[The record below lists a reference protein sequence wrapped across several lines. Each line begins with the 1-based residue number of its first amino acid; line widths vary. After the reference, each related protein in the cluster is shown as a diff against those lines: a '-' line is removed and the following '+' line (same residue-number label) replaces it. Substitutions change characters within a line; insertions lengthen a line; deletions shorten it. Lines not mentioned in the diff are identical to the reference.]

1 MFKQHWNQLKMKEK
15 FKGFYSPKSDQTD
28 LVWNSPNTMFI
39 FDANCLL
46 NLYKCEPQTRDD
58 IFAVMEAISGR
69 SWFPFQ
75 TCFEYQRGRVTVIN
89 ESIKKIKE
97 IKDTL
102 KKIGV
107 NTENALSD
115 NGVKIHLYTR
125 LAAELKDFQ
134 ETINK
139 PLNDFINTKIDP
151 RLDIAISISDRDII
165 RDRIDSIVQDRCG
178 DKPTQE
184 KITSLNDEGVLRYES
199 LTPPGFNDAKKTA
212 TSQFAGVTF
221 EDKYGDLYLWKE
233 VLEKSSQEDIKNVI
247 LVTDDQKSDWW
258 YIPEKRKPK
267 GPLEQLQTEIYM
279 NSNID
284 CFKLLTQSSF
294 LEEAKIYLKDIK
306 INDESVKEIQSI
318 QIENRKY
325 EIINKRGSLDFS
337 IEEIQGEDFQFNVGS
352 NQDKFTPLHNLRS
365 RTADT
370 KANNNKSKI
379 PETYSPH
386 FSEDNPDCEYLSYQY
401 NLVIREFHKISDE
414 INNMGLD
421 IHLDIEYLVENKTL
435 QISEKN
441 LIARLKN
448 AYTSLNKTIELLNI
462 NFSRGMTHNLDYID
476 YLISD
481 SLRFVDA
488 CNNCI
493 TRLHKLYM

>member
-1 MFKQHWNQLKMKEK
+1 M
-15 FKGFYSPKSDQTD
+15 
-28 LVWNSPNTMFI
+28 
-39 FDANCLL
+39 
-46 NLYKCEPQTRDD
+46 
-58 IFAVMEAISGR
+58 
-69 SWFPFQ
+69 
-75 TCFEYQRGRVTVIN
+75 TVIN
-89 ESIKKIKE
+89 DSIKKIKE

-102 KKIGV
+102 KRIGI

-165 RDRIDSIVQDRCG
+165 RDRIDIIVQDRCG

-199 LTPPGFNDAKKTA
+199 QTPPGFNDAKKTA

-294 LEEAKIYLKDIK
+294 LEEAKKYLKDIK

-325 EIINKRGSLDFS
+325 ETKKTWESLDFN
-337 IEEIQGEDFQFNVGS
+337 IEEIQGDEFQFIVGS
-352 NQDKFTPLHNLRS
+352 SQPHNTPHHNLRN
-365 RTADT
+365 RTTDKKAD
-370 KANNNKSKI
+370 NNKSKI
-379 PETYSPH
+379 SETYPPYL
-386 FSEDNPDCEYLSYQY
+386 SEEKIDIEYLSSQY
-401 NLVIREFHKISDE
+401 HFIIREFQKITDE
-414 INNMGLD
+414 INNIGLD
-421 IHLDIEYLVENKTL
+421 IDLDLEYLVESKTSQKFERSL
-435 QISEKN
+435 
-441 LIARLKN
+441 LIRLKN
-448 AYTSLNKTIELLNI
+448 AYSSLTMIIDLLNI
-462 NFSRGMTHNLDYID
+462 NFSRGITHNID
-476 YLISD
+476 YTAHLLSD
-481 SLRFVDA
+481 SLRYVDV
-488 CNNCI
+488 CNNSI
-493 TRLHKLYM
+493 IRLNKLYM